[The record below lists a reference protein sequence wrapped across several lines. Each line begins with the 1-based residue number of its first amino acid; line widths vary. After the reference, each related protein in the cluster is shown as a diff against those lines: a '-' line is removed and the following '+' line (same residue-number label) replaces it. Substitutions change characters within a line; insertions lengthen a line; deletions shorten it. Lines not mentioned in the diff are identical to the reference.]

1 MTKKGAP
8 QGNANAEK
16 KQKGKPMSLYLP
28 ADVLPAIAKQ
38 LEEEG
43 KDTSETECLKRA
55 KEYALDGIREGLNP
69 TPEREK
75 LYYLVAS
82 WQALSNHAEVMAP
95 ELLDNPTW
103 KAFKAFSLQRND
115 EVGVTAFMEK
125 VSDRRREQFER
136 EDEDEEEQ
144 ETE

>member
-1 MTKKGAP
+1 MAKKGAP
-8 QGNANAEK
+8 GGNVNAEK
-16 KQKGKPMSLYLP
+16 KQTGKPMSLYLP

-43 KDTSETECLKRA
+43 KDNSETECLKRT
-55 KEYALDGIREGLNP
+55 KEYALDGIREGIAP
-69 TPEREK
+69 TSERKK

-103 KAFKAFSLQRND
+103 KTLKAFSEQRND
-115 EVGVTAFMEK
+115 ELGVTAFIDEMSE
-125 VSDRRREQFER
+125 RRRERFEQ
-136 EDEDEEEQ
+136 DEDE
-144 ETE
+144 